1 MSSERDTQAFT
12 QELFTY
18 WIPRLAADGVDVND
32 VLTVRARVTGWT
44 DWPAAWAEIGDDYR
58 ALAAARAADGHHV
71 SGGEALVRA
80 SLAYHCGQVVA
91 FHAPEEK
98 ADLQARK
105 VAAFR
110 EAAPLL
116 TPPAERLEISYDGLS
131 LPGYLRVPAG
141 VSTPVACVLLVPG
154 LDSTKEDFTTIA
166 DMCARRGLASFAF
179 DGPGQGEVRAA
190 APLAEGYEGCIAAA
204 FEAIARRPEID
215 ETRIGTLGRSLGG
228 YYVVRAAAAEPR
240 IAATVV
246 FGGCYDLGDWPNMP
260 PLIRDGF
267 RHATGAASEDEAR
280 QLMGLATLDDCI
292 DDVQTPVLVVHGK
305 HDAILHWSQAT
316 RIAEA
321 LPGRA
326 TLMMDEDGVHCCH
339 NHAFE
344 YRTAMA
350 DWLAATLGTYSN
362 SANDS

>member
-1 MSSERDTQAFT
+1 MAGDVENQAFT
-12 QELFTY
+12 EELFNY

-32 VLTVRARVTGWT
+32 VLTVRTRVTGWA
-44 DWPAAWAEIGDDYR
+44 DWPTTWAEIGDEYR
-58 ALAAARAADGHHV
+58 NLAAARLADGYGL
-71 SGGEALVRA
+71 SAGEALVRA

-98 ADLQARK
+98 ADLQTRK

-116 TPPAERLEISYDGLS
+116 APPAERIEIDFDDLT
-131 LPGYLRVPAG
+131 LPGFLRVPTG
-141 VSTPVACVLLVPG
+141 ISTPVACVLLVPG

-166 DMCARRGLASFAF
+166 DMCANRGLASFAF

-190 APLAEGYEGCIAAA
+190 APLADGYEDCIAAV
-204 FEAIARRPEID
+204 FEAMAARPEID
-215 ETRIGTLGRSLGG
+215 EARIGTLGRSLGG
-228 YYVVRAAAAEPR
+228 YSVVRAAAAEPR

-246 FGGCYDLGDWPNMP
+246 FGGNYDLSDWPNMP
-260 PLIRDGF
+260 TLIRDGF
-267 RHATGAASEDEAR
+267 RHATGGATEDEAR
-280 QLMGLATLDDCI
+280 ALMGTASLDDCI
-292 DDVQTPVLVVHGK
+292 DHVNTPVLVVHGK
-305 HDAILHWSQAT
+305 RDAIFHWSQAT

-321 LPGRA
+321 LHGHA

-339 NHAFE
+339 NHAFQ

-350 DWLAATLGTYSN
+350 DWLAAKL
-362 SANDS
+362 

>member
-1 MSSERDTQAFT
+1 MAAETQDPAFAE
-12 QELFTY
+12 ELFNY

-32 VLTVRARVTGWT
+32 VLTVRSRVTGWD
-44 DWPAAWAEIGDDYR
+44 DWPATWAEIGDDYR
-58 ALAAARAADGHHV
+58 TLATARLADGHGL
-71 SGGEALVRA
+71 SAGETLVRA

-91 FHAPEEK
+91 FHAPAEK

-110 EAAPLL
+110 AAAPLL
-116 TPPAERLEISYDGLS
+116 TPPAERIEIDFGDLK

-141 VSTPVACVLLVPG
+141 VGGSVACVLLVPG

-190 APLAEGYEGCIAAA
+190 APLADGYEDCIAAV
-204 FEAIARRPEID
+204 FETIAQRPEID
-215 ETRIGTLGRSLGG
+215 AARIGTLGRSLGG
-228 YYVVRAAAAEPR
+228 LYVVRAAAADPR

-246 FGGCYDLGDWPNMP
+246 FGGAYDLSDWPNMP
-260 PLIRDGF
+260 VLIRDGF
-267 RHATGAASEDEAR
+267 RHATGGATEEAALA
-280 QLMGLATLDDCI
+280 LMGAANLDDCI
-292 DDVQTPVLVVHGK
+292 GEVQSPVLVVHGRR
-305 HDAILHWSQAT
+305 DGIFNWQQAT
-316 RIAEA
+316 RIADA

-326 TLMMDEDGVHCCH
+326 TLMMDGDGVHCCH
-339 NHAFE
+339 NHAFQ

-350 DWLAATLGTYSN
+350 DRLAATLG
-362 SANDS
+362 AD

>member
-1 MSSERDTQAFT
+1 MTTESDTFT
-12 QELFTY
+12 TELFTY

-32 VLTVRARVTGWT
+32 VLTVRNRVTGWG
-44 DWPAAWAEIGDDYR
+44 DWPATWAAIGDDYR
-58 ALAAARAADGHHV
+58 ALAASRLSDGY
-71 SGGEALVRA
+71 SLSAGEALVRA

-116 TPPAERLEISYDGLS
+116 TPPAEHLEINFNGLK
-131 LPGYLRVPAG
+131 LPGFLRVPSG
-141 VSTPVACVLLVPG
+141 VSHPVACALLVPG

-190 APLAEGYEGCIAAA
+190 ATLAEGYEDCITAV
-204 FEAIARRPEID
+204 FETITARPEID
-215 ETRIGTLGRSLGG
+215 EARIGTLGRSLGG
-228 YYVVRAAAAEPR
+228 YYVVRAAAADPR

-246 FGGCYDLGDWPNMP
+246 FGGAYDLSDWPNMP
-260 PLIRDGF
+260 VLIRDGF
-267 RHATGAASEDEAR
+267 RHATGAASEEEA
-280 QLMGLATLDDCI
+280 QKLMGPATLDDCI
-292 DDVQTPVLVVHGK
+292 KQVQTPVLVVHGK
-305 HDAILHWSQAT
+305 HDAIFNWQQAT
-316 RIAEA
+316 RIADA

-339 NHAFE
+339 NHAFQ

-350 DWLAATLGTYSN
+350 DWLAATL
-362 SANDS
+362 

>member
-1 MSSERDTQAFT
+1 MTGEADTQAFT
-12 QELFTY
+12 QELFEY

-32 VLTVRARVTGWT
+32 VLTVRARVSGWT
-44 DWPAAWAEIGDDYR
+44 DWPSAWADIGDGYR
-58 ALAAARAADGHHV
+58 ALAADRSAIGHDL
-71 SGGEALVRA
+71 SAGEALVRA

-98 ADLQARK
+98 AELQARK

-110 EAAPLL
+110 DAAPLL
-116 TPPAERLEISYDGLS
+116 TPPAERIEVAYEGIT
-131 LPGYLRVPAG
+131 LPGYLRLPAG
-141 VSTPVACVLLVPG
+141 TDGRMACVLLVPG

-166 DMCARRGLASFAF
+166 DMCARRRLATFAF
-179 DGPGQGEVRAA
+179 DGPGQGEVRAS
-190 APLAEGYEGCIAAA
+190 APLAEGYEGCIAAV
-204 FEAIARRPEID
+204 FEAIAQRPEID
-215 ETRIGTLGRSLGG
+215 QARIGTLGRSLGG
-228 YYVVRAAAAEPR
+228 YYVVRAAAADPR

-267 RHATGAASEDEAR
+267 RHATGAADEDEAR
-280 QLMGLATLDDCI
+280 GLMGAASLDDCI
-292 DDVQTPVLVVHGK
+292 DQVQTPVLVVHGRR
-305 HDAILHWSQAT
+305 DGIFHWSQAT

-326 TLMMDEDGVHCCH
+326 TLMMDDDGVHCCH

-350 DWLAATLGTYSN
+350 DWLAAMLASGEQGS
-362 SANDS
+362 

>member
-1 MSSERDTQAFT
+1 MTGEPDAQAFT
-12 QELFTY
+12 QELFEY

-44 DWPAAWAEIGDDYR
+44 DWPAAWADIGNDYR
-58 ALAAARAADGHHV
+58 ALGAARLSDGHGA
-71 SGGEALVRA
+71 SAGEALVRA

-110 EAAPLL
+110 DAAPLL
-116 TPPAERLEISYDGLS
+116 TPPAERIEVAYEGLT
-131 LPGYLRVPAG
+131 LPGYLRLPAG
-141 VSTPVACVLLVPG
+141 VSRPVACALLVPG

-190 APLAEGYEGCIAAA
+190 APLAEGYEGCIAAV
-204 FEAIARRPEID
+204 FEAIAQRPEID
-215 ETRIGTLGRSLGG
+215 ETRLGTLGRSLGG
-228 YYVVRAAAAEPR
+228 YSVVRAAAADPR

-267 RHATGAASEDEAR
+267 RHATGAADEDEAR
-280 QLMGLATLDDCI
+280 QLMGPASLDDCI
-292 DDVQTPVLVVHGK
+292 GQVQTPVLIVHGK
-305 HDAILHWSQAT
+305 RDGIFHWSQAT

-321 LPGRA
+321 LPARA

-339 NHAFE
+339 NPAFE

-350 DWLAATLGTYSN
+350 DWLAATLGSEEQG
-362 SANDS
+362 S

>member
-1 MSSERDTQAFT
+1 MTGEAENQAFT
-12 QELFTY
+12 EELFTY

-32 VLTVRARVTGWT
+32 VMTVRARVTGWD
-44 DWPAAWAEIGDDYR
+44 DWPATWAEIGDDYR
-58 ALAAARAADGHHV
+58 ELAASRLADGYGL
-71 SGGEALVRA
+71 SAGEALVRA

-98 ADLQARK
+98 TDLQARK

-116 TPPAERLEISYDGLS
+116 TPPAERIEINFNGLT
-131 LPGYLRVPAG
+131 LPGFLRVPTG

-166 DMCARRGLASFAF
+166 DMCANRGLASFAF

-190 APLAEGYEGCIAAA
+190 APLAEGYEDCILAA
-204 FEAIARRPEID
+204 FEAMAARPEID

-228 YYVVRAAAAEPR
+228 YSVVRAAAAEPR

-246 FGGCYDLGDWPNMP
+246 FGGCYDLSDWPNMP
-260 PLIRDGF
+260 VLIRDGF
-267 RHATGAASEDEAR
+267 RHATGGATEEEA
-280 QLMGLATLDDCI
+280 QALMGAATLDDCI
-292 DDVQTPVLVVHGK
+292 DRVQTPVLVVHGK
-305 HDAILHWSQAT
+305 RDAILNWRQAV
-316 RIAEA
+316 RIADA
-321 LPGRA
+321 LPDLA

-339 NHAFE
+339 NHAFQ

-350 DWLAATLGTYSN
+350 DWLAATL
-362 SANDS
+362 

>member
-1 MSSERDTQAFT
+1 MAGETDKDTFT
-12 QELFTY
+12 AELFNY

-32 VLTVRARVTGWT
+32 VLAVRARVTGWA
-44 DWPAAWAEIGDDYR
+44 DWPATWAEIGDDYR
-58 ALAAARAADGHHV
+58 TLAATRLADGCGL
-71 SGGEALVRA
+71 SAGEALVRA

-91 FHAPEEK
+91 FHAPAEK

-116 TPPAERLEISYDGLS
+116 TPPAERIEIPFGELK
-131 LPGYLRVPAG
+131 LPGFLRVPTG
-141 VSTPVACVLLVPG
+141 VSAPVACALLVPG

-179 DGPGQGEVRAA
+179 DGPGQGEVRDA
-190 APLAEGYEGCIAAA
+190 APLAEGYEDCILAA
-204 FEAIARRPEID
+204 FEAIAQRPEID
-215 ETRIGTLGRSLGG
+215 SARIGTLGRSLGG
-228 YYVVRAAAAEPR
+228 LYVVRAAAAEPR

-246 FGGCYDLGDWPNMP
+246 FGGAYDLSDFPNMP
-260 PLIRDGF
+260 VLIRDGF
-267 RHATGAASEDEAR
+267 RHATGGASEDEAMA
-280 QLMGLATLDDCI
+280 LMGAATLDDCI
-292 DDVQTPVLVVHGK
+292 DKVQTPVLVVHGK
-305 HDAILHWSQAT
+305 RDAIFSWQQAT
-316 RIAEA
+316 RIVDA

-339 NHAFE
+339 NHAFQ

-350 DWLAATLGTYSN
+350 DWLAAML
-362 SANDS
+362 

>member
-1 MSSERDTQAFT
+1 MAGDNDTFT
-12 QELFTY
+12 EELFTY

-32 VLTVRARVTGWT
+32 VLTVRARVTGWS
-44 DWPAAWAEIGDDYR
+44 DWPATWAGIGDGYR
-58 ALAAARAADGHHV
+58 ELAATRLADGHGV
-71 SGGEALVRA
+71 SAGEALVRA

-98 ADLQARK
+98 AELQARK
-105 VAAFR
+105 IAAFA

-116 TPPAERLEISYDGLS
+116 TPPAERIEFESGGLT
-131 LPGYLRVPAG
+131 LPGYLRVPSG
-141 VSTPVACVLLVPG
+141 VSTPVACALLVPG

-166 DMCARRGLASFAF
+166 DMCARRGLASFAY

-190 APLAEGYEGCIAAA
+190 APLAEGYEASILAA
-204 FEAIARRPEID
+204 FEAVAARPEID
-215 ETRIGTLGRSLGG
+215 ENRIGTLGRSLGG

-246 FGGCYDLGDWPNMP
+246 FGGNYDLADWPDMP
-260 PLIRDGF
+260 QLIRDGF
-267 RHATGAASEDEAR
+267 RHATGGASEDEAR
-280 QLMGLATLDDCI
+280 ALMGPATLDDCI
-292 DDVQTPVLVVHGK
+292 GEVKTPVLVVHGK
-305 HDAILHWSQAT
+305 RDAIFHFSQAT

-321 LPGRA
+321 LPGLA

-339 NHAFE
+339 NHAFQ

-350 DWLAATLGTYSN
+350 DWLAATL
-362 SANDS
+362 

>member
-1 MSSERDTQAFT
+1 MAADTDTETFT
-12 QELFTY
+12 AELFNY

-32 VLTVRARVTGWT
+32 VLTVRARVTGWD
-44 DWPAAWAEIGDDYR
+44 DWPATWAEIGDDYR
-58 ALAAARAADGHHV
+58 ALAAARLADGHGL
-71 SGGEALVRA
+71 SAGEALVRA

-91 FHAPEEK
+91 FHAPAEK

-116 TPPAERLEISYDGLS
+116 TPPAERIEVAFDGLK
-131 LPGYLRVPAG
+131 LPGFLRVPTG
-141 VSTPVACVLLVPG
+141 VSTPVACALLVPG

-190 APLAEGYEGCIAAA
+190 APLAEGYEDCIAAV
-204 FEAIARRPEID
+204 FEAVAARSEID
-215 ETRIGTLGRSLGG
+215 AARIGTLGRSLGG

-246 FGGCYDLGDWPNMP
+246 FGGAYDLSDFPNMP
-260 PLIRDGF
+260 VLIRDGF
-267 RHATGAASEDEAR
+267 RHATGGTTEDEAR
-280 QLMGLATLDDCI
+280 ALMGAATLDDCI
-292 DDVQTPVLVVHGK
+292 DKVQTPVLVVHGK
-305 HDAILHWSQAT
+305 RDAIFPWQQAT
-316 RIAEA
+316 RIVDA

-339 NHAFE
+339 NHAFQ

-350 DWLAATLGTYSN
+350 DWLAATL
-362 SANDS
+362 

>member
-1 MSSERDTQAFT
+1 MAAETDKDAFT
-12 QELFTY
+12 AELFNY

-32 VLTVRARVTGWT
+32 VLAVRARVTGWD
-44 DWPAAWAEIGDDYR
+44 DWPATWAEIGDDYR
-58 ALAAARAADGHHV
+58 SLAAARLADGQGL
-71 SGGEALVRA
+71 SAGEALVRA

-91 FHAPEEK
+91 FHAPAEK

-116 TPPAERLEISYDGLS
+116 TPPAERIEVSFDGIT
-131 LPGYLRVPAG
+131 LPGYLRIPAG
-141 VSTPVACVLLVPG
+141 AEGPVACALLVPG

-179 DGPGQGEVRAA
+179 DGPGQGEVRDAA
-190 APLAEGYEGCIAAA
+190 ALADGYEACIIAA
-204 FEAIARRPEID
+204 FEAMAQRPEID
-215 ETRIGTLGRSLGG
+215 ANRIGTLGRSLGG
-228 YYVVRAAAAEPR
+228 LYVVRAAAAQPR

-246 FGGCYDLGDWPNMP
+246 FGGAYDLSDFPNMP
-260 PLIRDGF
+260 VLIRDGF
-267 RHATGAASEDEAR
+267 RHATGADTEEEAMRRMGDAS
-280 QLMGLATLDDCI
+280 LGDCI
-292 DDVQTPVLVVHGK
+292 DQVQSPVLVVHGK
-305 HDAILHWSQAT
+305 RDAIFPWQQAT
-316 RIAEA
+316 RISDA

-339 NHAFE
+339 NHAFQ

-350 DWLAATLGTYSN
+350 DWLAATL
-362 SANDS
+362 

>member
-1 MSSERDTQAFT
+1 MTGDTENQAFT
-12 QELFTY
+12 EELFTY

-32 VLTVRARVTGWT
+32 VLAVRARVTGWT

-58 ALAAARAADGHHV
+58 ALAADRLADGHGL
-71 SGGEALVRA
+71 SAGEALVRA

-91 FHAPEEK
+91 FHAPAEK

-110 EAAPLL
+110 AAAPLL
-116 TPPAERLEISYDGLS
+116 TPPAERIEIDFAGLK
-131 LPGYLRVPAG
+131 LPGFLRIPTG

-166 DMCARRGLASFAF
+166 DMCAHRGLASFAF

-190 APLAEGYEGCIAAA
+190 APLAEGYENCIAAA
-204 FEAIARRPEID
+204 FKAMAARAEID
-215 ETRIGTLGRSLGG
+215 AARIGTLGRSLGG
-228 YYVVRAAAAEPR
+228 HYVVRAAAAEPR

-246 FGGCYDLGDWPNMP
+246 FGGNYDLSDLPNMP
-260 PLIRDGF
+260 VLIRDGF
-267 RHATGAASEDEAR
+267 RHATGGATEDEAR
-280 QLMGLATLDDCI
+280 ALLGPSTLDDCI
-292 DDVQTPVLVVHGK
+292 GQVRTPVLVVHGK
-305 HDAILHWSQAT
+305 RDAIFPWQQAT
-316 RIAEA
+316 RIVDA

-339 NHAFE
+339 NHAFQ

-350 DWLAATLGTYSN
+350 DWLAATL
-362 SANDS
+362 